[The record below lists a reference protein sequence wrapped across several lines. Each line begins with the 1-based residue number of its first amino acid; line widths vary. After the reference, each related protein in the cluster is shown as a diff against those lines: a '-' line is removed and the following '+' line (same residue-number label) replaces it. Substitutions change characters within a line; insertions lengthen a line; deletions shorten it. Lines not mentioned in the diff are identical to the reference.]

1 MKTNCFPTFPAACL
15 CLACCLATLL
25 NRESAGA
32 TSEHTPPAGTPAPR
46 ITGIHPAGLGRV
58 RVDFES
64 DPAGYFILLHG
75 TTVRDI
81 RQPARLQLGMAGT
94 ASFEVTVEVGIPGFL
109 RLGRQPV
116 ASPLDTDRDGIDDV
130 YELGHPRCL
139 DPLDAADAARD
150 FDRDGR
156 TNLDE
161 YRDGTDPED
170 GVWTGETLYVVD
182 VPDPGNRAQFGTL
195 AEALAH
201 VRSFMPA
208 SGNARILLATATPQD
223 VDGLN
228 LNGGIDLDVAEGY
241 GGRAVLRGPGARPF
255 EILTTDGFVLNGIGI
270 ENAGGLRIAAPGR
283 VQLRNSRLPGTTLT
297 LAAAGS
303 SRARLNGGAG
313 STLSVGDCQ
322 VAGALRLEWFG
333 SAGSEARLAVTDTRA
348 TVIEAAVRSTFGGSA
363 RIQGSVAEAIRLSF
377 DALAAGTVEL
387 TDLTQVNQLDLAAQ
401 TTGNPTLTLGQILA
415 GAVNVE
421 FQGLG
426 SVFASFEEI
435 TATTLNLDLGAAE
448 SETTL
453 SRLTL
458 DDLDVGVGA
467 GSGGPP
473 RVRHRQQDV
482 KVKGGIRID
491 AWDAERGQLDLVLA
505 VVNASTLELRT
516 RASTKLRLGD
526 GVTLTGRLNA
536 TVESE
541 VLTLDTLQ
549 ARLEA
554 GLEVQATGL
563 SAGVSGFW
571 QGGLVR
577 GSADIQCAQ
586 GVWVGLTIDG
596 TAFDPGGVFRLH
608 EEAGP
613 SLRGGGSGTE
623 TVPRVLHGFSAQGTA
638 IVAIRNLAQAP
649 GELLIAGIDSGVTLQ
664 GCSFQATGL
673 TPAVVLE
680 DVGGPIR
687 VEDCRFAGQ
696 GLGISDAGGE
706 VVLSGNRVELSS
718 ALTAGLGIEAASA
731 LLEDTTVTGDGVM
744 GLALSVRGTSVVRR
758 MTLDGELGLIID
770 SGDTTLEDGHV
781 GGFTQITGGRVQARR
796 MTFDNLIM
804 VAGQGRLG
812 FSECALANVQ
822 IVDLNENGG
831 LLDDPTEQGALPD
844 LVYSSIDF
852 DGDDLH
858 CADYPPPQHREDT
871 GECVRPGVARPQ

>member
-1 MKTNCFPTFPAACL
+1 MNTNRFPISPTACL
-15 CLACCLATLL
+15 GLACCLATLF
-25 NRESAGA
+25 NGKCADA
-32 TSEHTPPAGTPAPR
+32 TGEAALHAATPPFR
-46 ITGIHPAGLGRV
+46 ITAIRPAGPGRV
-58 RVDFES
+58 RVEFES
-64 DPAGYFILLHG
+64 DPASYFILLNG
-75 TTVRDI
+75 TTVRTI
-81 RQPARLQLGMAGT
+81 QQPSRLQIGTSGT
-94 ASFEVTVEVGIPGFL
+94 AGFEVSVQGDVPGFL

-116 ASPLDTDRDGIDDV
+116 ATPLDLDGDGIDDV

-139 DPLDAADAARD
+139 DPLDPADASRD

-156 TNLDE
+156 TNLEE
-161 YRDGTDPED
+161 YRDHTDPED

-182 VPDPGNRAQFGTL
+182 APDPGNRAQFGTL
-195 AEALAH
+195 AEALDH
-201 VRSFMPA
+201 VRAFMPPA
-208 SGNARILLATATPQD
+208 GSARILLATSTPQD

-297 LAAAGS
+297 LAAAGAA
-303 SRARLNGGAG
+303 RARLNGGGG

-322 VAGALRLEWFG
+322 VSGALRLEWFG
-333 SAGSEARLAVTDTRA
+333 SAGPEARLAVTDTRA

-387 TDLTQVNQLDLAAQ
+387 TDLTQVNQLDLTAQ
-401 TTGNPTLTLGQILA
+401 ATGNPTLTLGQVLA

-426 SVFASFEEI
+426 SVFASFEEV

-453 SRLTL
+453 SRLAL
-458 DDLDVGVGA
+458 DDLDVGVRA

-491 AWDAERGQLDLVLA
+491 AWDAERGQLDLALA

-516 RASTKLRLGD
+516 RASTKLSLGE

-613 SLRGGGSGTE
+613 SLRGAGSGTP
-623 TVPRVLHGFSAQGTA
+623 TLPRVLPGVPAPGTA
-638 IVAIRNLAQAP
+638 TVAIRNLAQAP
-649 GELLIAGIDSGVTLQ
+649 GELLIAGIDSGVTVQ

-673 TPAVVLE
+673 TPALMFE

-696 GLGISDAGGE
+696 GLGISDARGE

-718 ALTAGLGIEAASA
+718 ALVAGIGIDAASA
-731 LLEDTTVTGDGVM
+731 LLEDNTVTGDGIM

-758 MTLDGELGLIID
+758 TSLEGELGLIIG
-770 SGDTTLEDGHV
+770 SGDTTLEDGRV

-804 VAGQGRLG
+804 VADQGRLG

-822 IVDLNENGG
+822 IVDLNEKGG
-831 LLDDPTEQGALPD
+831 LLNDPTEQGAQPD